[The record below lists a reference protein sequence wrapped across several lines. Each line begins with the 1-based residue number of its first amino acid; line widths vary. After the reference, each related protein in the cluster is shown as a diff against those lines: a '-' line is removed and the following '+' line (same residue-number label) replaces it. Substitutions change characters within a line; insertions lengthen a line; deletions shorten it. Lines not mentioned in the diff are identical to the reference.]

1 MDNQTYLYLHK
12 DAINALQHNHLLSAL
27 QSLQGMSSS
36 LKAWSVKEEVDNIID
51 SYQIL
56 LSYFAKGANDPERH
70 KMYKS
75 FVRRTYELADI
86 LEREGELQNESSYYF
101 TSLKTLHN
109 IKGDHVS
116 LPDMLQSQT
125 SERDIF
131 DIVWLS
137 GAWTVADETAVIDY
151 MNQDDVVEN
160 KKCLLLSAATLAAMK
175 YFDIAK
181 CRLLL
186 DFALADEVKIR
197 VRALV
202 GLIFVHLSHPDRMKS
217 YPEVETRLRLML
229 DIPSFAKQLEMLQAQ
244 LFLSLETKR
253 IERNLQ
259 DEIIPQMM
267 KRMKDLHID
276 ESLGM
281 DELKEKLTEADLNPE
296 WDEKGQPTE
305 LSKYMHEFVELQ
317 QRGADMYMGSFK
329 VLKQRFPFFNNA
341 CNWFWPFTMHHP
353 ELQHDLSDNKIVRM
367 LINRTGLCD
376 SDKYSF
382 CLVLSQ
388 MPPEKLKM
396 SAATLPELEESM
408 MMLNEEADKADTF
421 KEELRSYVQG
431 FYRFCN
437 LFIHRE
443 QFVNPFQQNV
453 FLADYEPFNRLLN
466 DDDMLLRMANFA
478 FQDKSYDLARNLF
491 LRLPTEMFTDSI
503 CQKLGYCCEKA
514 GDTEAAIAHYEKA
527 NLLRPHSQWTLKRL
541 TTCLRLSGQYE
552 KALTHYNELAEML
565 PEDAHIAIHQ
575 AECLICMERYDDAFK
590 YLFKVNYLNPDLTLA
605 TRALAWCS
613 LVTHKYE
620 QAEKYYQKV
629 LQSKPSAKDFLNAG
643 HVAWLQGNVEEAVL
657 RYRKSLSTDKGNTT
671 DFLDDDAHLLKAAG
685 LTDEDLTMMQDA
697 VSVN

>member
-1 MDNQTYLYLHK
+1 MNNQTYLYLHK

-36 LKAWSVKEEVDNIID
+36 LKAWSVKEEVDNIMD

-56 LSYFAKGANDPERH
+56 LSYLTKGANDPERH

-75 FVRRTYELADI
+75 FVRRTYELADV
-86 LEREGELQNESSYYF
+86 LEREGELQNDTSYYF
-101 TSLKTLHN
+101 TSLKTLQN
-109 IKGDHVS
+109 LKGNAFTLSD
-116 LPDMLQSQT
+116 LLQSAT

-131 DIVWLS
+131 DGVWLS
-137 GAWTVADETAVIDY
+137 GAWTVADETAVMNY
-151 MNQDDVVEN
+151 MNLDDVVEN
-160 KKCLLLSAATLAAMK
+160 KKCLLLSAATLSAMRF
-175 YFDIAK
+175 FDIAK
-181 CRLLL
+181 YRLLL

-202 GLIFVHLSHPDRMKS
+202 GLIFVHLSHPERMKL

-229 DIPSFAKQLEMLQAQ
+229 DIPTFAKQLEMLQTQ

-296 WDEKGQPTE
+296 WDENGQPTE

-329 VLKQRFPFFNNA
+329 VLKQRFPFFNSA

-353 ELQHDLSDNKIVRM
+353 DLQQDLSGNKMIRM
-367 LINRTGLCD
+367 LVNRTGLCD

-382 CLVLSQ
+382 CLMMSQ
-388 MPPEKLKM
+388 MSPERLKM
-396 SAATLPELEESM
+396 SAALPELDESM
-408 MMLNEEADKADTF
+408 MPQTDEADSF

-453 FLADYEPFNRLLN
+453 FLADYEPFSRLLN

-491 LRLPTEMFTDSI
+491 SRLPADMLTDSV
-503 CQKLGYCCEKA
+503 CQKAGYCCEKA
-514 GDTEAAIAHYEKA
+514 GDITAAIEQYERA
-527 NLLRPHSQWTLKRL
+527 NLLKPHSQWSLKRL
-541 TTCLRLSGQYE
+541 TTCLRLSGEYE
-552 KALTHYNELAEML
+552 RALSYYKDLEEMQ
-565 PEDAHIAIHQ
+565 PDDARIALHQ
-575 AECLICMERYDDAFK
+575 AECLICMERYDEAFK
-590 YLFKVNYLNPDLTLA
+590 YLFKVNYLNPQLTLA

-613 LVTHKYE
+613 LATHKYD

-629 LQSKPSAKDFLNAG
+629 LQDKPSSKDYLNAG
-643 HVAWLQGNVEEAVL
+643 HVAWLQGNVAEAVS
-657 RYRKSLSTDKGNTT
+657 RYLQSLSTDKSKMT
-671 DFLDDDAHLLKAAG
+671 DFLKDDVHLLKAAG
-685 LTDEDLTMMQDA
+685 LTDEDLAMMQEA
-697 VSVN
+697 VWFSSNK